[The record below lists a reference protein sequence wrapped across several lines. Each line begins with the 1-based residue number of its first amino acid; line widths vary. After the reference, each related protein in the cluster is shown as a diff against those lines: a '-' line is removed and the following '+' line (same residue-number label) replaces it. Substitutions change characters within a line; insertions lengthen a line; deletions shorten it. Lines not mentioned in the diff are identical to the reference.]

1 MLYFLFYKYN
11 NNKLKIEMMSS
22 KGTSSKPKCFI
33 PSINLKIENSNN
45 LLSFPKKIALKNIIK
60 NNITEPTQESLYPKK
75 IQSVNINNSKKI
87 NIKYSNIKYGI
98 DESGNPINI
107 KEYYKSIN
115 DSIYSNSNTSIYSG
129 LTSMTNNKLKRPIAY
144 ITKDSKGNNILID
157 LKGNIITKK
166 NKEGDYYF
174 PFQLHVLVKDFDVKH
189 PELRINGERYYK
201 EKLEIIED
209 NENEDNNINKKE
221 IKNEI
226 IKNGIRKELFNINK
240 NNSKN
245 KNIISNKNKILLR
258 TYDILQL
265 KKLKCLTEENRKNIK
280 NKNIQGNNNKYRNN
294 RILTKNLSYIIPNLK
309 LKINNKL
316 HISKSKDDFLSIN
329 RKKIINEDINNKL
342 KQIFCLNNN
351 KIKIEK
357 RNNLLKK
364 INNDYNNYK
373 LNKSLN
379 NNNKKRLE
387 NKTYKYFIMG
397 QNKSYMNSNNN
408 IKEKNNIIKRIYKN
422 RIIPFNKS
430 RNNNIYINVSKTNKI
445 YNNNNIKSSCTP
457 KKREGFNCKN
467 FILNK
472 IRKKKLMNEWNK
484 ANKSQKN
491 YILSEEAENMIK
503 SYSRK
508 KLQMKKFKK

>member
-258 TYDILQL
+258 KYDILQL
-265 KKLKCLTEENRKNIK
+265 KKLK
-280 NKNIQGNNNKYRNN
+280 
-294 RILTKNLSYIIPNLK
+294 
-309 LKINNKL
+309 
-316 HISKSKDDFLSIN
+316 
-329 RKKIINEDINNKL
+329 
-342 KQIFCLNNN
+342 
-351 KIKIEK
+351 
-357 RNNLLKK
+357 
-364 INNDYNNYK
+364 
-373 LNKSLN
+373 
-379 NNNKKRLE
+379 
-387 NKTYKYFIMG
+387 
-397 QNKSYMNSNNN
+397 
-408 IKEKNNIIKRIYKN
+408 
-422 RIIPFNKS
+422 
-430 RNNNIYINVSKTNKI
+430 
-445 YNNNNIKSSCTP
+445 
-457 KKREGFNCKN
+457 
-467 FILNK
+467 
-472 IRKKKLMNEWNK
+472 
-484 ANKSQKN
+484 
-491 YILSEEAENMIK
+491 
-503 SYSRK
+503 
-508 KLQMKKFKK
+508 

>member
-357 RNNLLKK
+357 RNNL
-364 INNDYNNYK
+364 
-373 LNKSLN
+373 
-379 NNNKKRLE
+379 
-387 NKTYKYFIMG
+387 
-397 QNKSYMNSNNN
+397 
-408 IKEKNNIIKRIYKN
+408 
-422 RIIPFNKS
+422 
-430 RNNNIYINVSKTNKI
+430 
-445 YNNNNIKSSCTP
+445 
-457 KKREGFNCKN
+457 
-467 FILNK
+467 
-472 IRKKKLMNEWNK
+472 
-484 ANKSQKN
+484 
-491 YILSEEAENMIK
+491 
-503 SYSRK
+503 
-508 KLQMKKFKK
+508 